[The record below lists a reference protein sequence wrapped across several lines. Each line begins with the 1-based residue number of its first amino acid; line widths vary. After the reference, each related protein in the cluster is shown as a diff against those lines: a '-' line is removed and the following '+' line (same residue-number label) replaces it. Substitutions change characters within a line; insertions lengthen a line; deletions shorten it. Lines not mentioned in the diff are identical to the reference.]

1 MTIAVND
8 IMNTYRAARDPEKA
22 AGMKAYMKHKF
33 EYMGL
38 QKPVRVALRKDFL
51 KEQKAT
57 KVIDW
62 NIVWILWEQ
71 PEREFQ
77 YLALAY
83 LDTMKAFLEKNDI
96 LKIEKLIISK
106 SWWDSVDGTVN
117 MTGYLNQK
125 YPELKSTVITR
136 WISEEN
142 IWLKRI
148 SIIFQLK
155 YKTDTDTE
163 FLSKAI
169 LANCATKEF
178 FINKAIGWALREY
191 SKTDPKWVRNFI
203 ANHELHSLSVREG
216 SKYV

>member
-1 MTIAVND
+1 MSIELNE
-8 IMNTYRAARDPEKA
+8 IMSTYRAAHNPEKA
-22 AGMKAYMKHKF
+22 LGMKAYMKHKF
-33 EYMGL
+33 EYLGL
-38 QKPVRVALRKDFL
+38 QKPVRAQLRKDFL

-57 KVIDW
+57 KKIDW
-62 NIVWILWEQ
+62 EIVWTLWDQ

-83 LDTMKAFLEKNDI
+83 LDTLMMYLEKDDI
-96 LKIEKLIISK
+96 MQIEKLIITK
-106 SWWDSVDGTVN
+106 SWWDSVDGSVI

-125 YPELKSTVITR
+125 YPELKTTVMAR
-136 WISEEN
+136 WINEEN

-155 YKTDTDTE
+155 YKSDTDTE

-169 LANCATKEF
+169 LANCGTKEF

-191 SKTDPKWVRNFI
+191 SKTNQDWVRTFI
-203 ANHELHSLSVREG
+203 AEHKLHSLSVREG
-216 SKYV
+216 SKYI